1 MKVFLCNWNSIK
13 TFDRR
18 FNSTTREAKEL
29 VVLKTM
35 PKNDSSVVNYDA
47 RVVNWSNSICGL
59 LYPLRSSET
68 TCQRDYWDINLI
80 S

>member
-18 FNSTTREAKEL
+18 FNSTTIEAKEL

-35 PKNDSSVVNYDA
+35 PKNDSRVVNYDA
-47 RVVNWSNSICGL
+47 RVVTVFVAYYIH
-59 LYPLRSSET
+59 
-68 TCQRDYWDINLI
+68 
-80 S
+80 